1 MENVFFGNANATTA
15 FKWFF
20 KIWANYYNF
29 ILTKVEWNSKI
40 ASELL
45 IFEQDKNY
53 QPFNVKKI
61 GLSKK
66 TFDNGGTTFW
76 GTTEL
81 GDKSYFLNF
90 QQSQKPD
97 KNWVLWFYLKLKEKE
112 DKKEE
117 AQSTSTTTSDDLP
130 W

>member
-1 MENVFFGNANATTA
+1 MDNVFFGNAKLSNA

-20 KIWANYYNF
+20 KIWTDWYNF
-29 ILTKVEWNSKI
+29 VITKVEWNWKI
-40 ASELL
+40 DSEIL
-45 IFEQDKNY
+45 IYQQDKNY
-53 QPFNVKKI
+53 QPINVKKV

-76 GTTEL
+76 GMAEI
-81 GDKSYFLNF
+81 GEKSYFLNF

-97 KNWVLWFYLKLKEKE
+97 KNWELGFYLKLKEKE

-117 AQSTSTTTSDDLP
+117 TTPSSTTSDDLP